1 MDSAKGSYG
10 EIEEET
16 RVETLLGKR
25 LGAVTSVKKRNKV
38 RSIPYRSDNTQQADY
53 KRLKNYTR
61 GPKIKMSIENTSRK

>member
-16 RVETLLGKR
+16 RVETPVGKR
-25 LGAVTSVKKRNKV
+25 LGAVTSVKV

-53 KRLKNYTR
+53 KRIKNNTR
-61 GPKIKMSIENTSRK
+61 GPKLKTSIGNTSRK